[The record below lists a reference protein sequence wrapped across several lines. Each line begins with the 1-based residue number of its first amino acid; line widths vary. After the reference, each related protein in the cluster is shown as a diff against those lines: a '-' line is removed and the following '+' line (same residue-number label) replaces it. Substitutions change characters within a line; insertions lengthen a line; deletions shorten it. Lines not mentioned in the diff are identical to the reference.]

1 MLKGYVEMALSHGCD
16 VLKAVLPLMLCQ
28 SAKIGLI
35 WLWKGKSKIFITKPS
50 VLPPNSVYSSS
61 SIDFWGKINF
71 EESKGFSELGA
82 NLGFFREEK
91 KKKYWP
97 YGF

>member
-16 VLKAVLPLMLCQ
+16 VLKAVLPLLYQ

-35 WLWKGKSKIFITKPS
+35 WLWKGKSKVFITKPS

-61 SIDFWGKINF
+61 RIDFWGKINL
-71 EESKGFSELGA
+71 EKEKGFMNLGA
-82 NLGFFREEK
+82 NLGV
-91 KKKYWP
+91 
-97 YGF
+97 